1 MVKISMDVFVKKFQ
15 PERYENWL
23 AGQDV
28 VPINHSRPTPEA
40 KEFLKESWND
50 APSKGSVADGC
61 AADGERKR
69 WVWKEPV
76 NIVFRDPFVPG
87 AQWR

>member
-15 PERYENWL
+15 PERYESWL

-40 KEFLKESWND
+40 KEFLGESFSDTASN
-50 APSKGSVADGC
+50 GMDGC
-61 AADGERKR
+61 AVDGERKR
-69 WVWKEPV
+69 
-76 NIVFRDPFVPG
+76 
-87 AQWR
+87 

>member
-50 APSKGSVADGC
+50 PPSKGGVADGC

-69 WVWKEPV
+69 WVVPSVSTGFW
-76 NIVFRDPFVPG
+76 DPFVAG

>member
-50 APSKGSVADGC
+50 PPSKGSVVDGC

-69 WVWKEPV
+69 WVVSGFW
-76 NIVFRDPFVPG
+76 DPFVAG

>member
-40 KEFLKESWND
+40 KEFLGESYND
-50 APSKGSVADGC
+50 TSSNGGFTDGC
-61 AADGERKR
+61 SVDGERKR
-69 WVWKEPV
+69 WVV
-76 NIVFRDPFVPG
+76 LSGNLMF
-87 AQWR
+87 

>member
-40 KEFLKESWND
+40 KEFLGESFND
-50 APSKGSVADGC
+50 AQSNGSFTDVC
-61 AADGERKR
+61 AVDGERKR
-69 WVWKEPV
+69 
-76 NIVFRDPFVPG
+76 
-87 AQWR
+87 

>member
-40 KEFLKESWND
+40 REFLGESFSD
-50 APSKGSVADGC
+50 AASNGTFTDGC
-61 AADGERKR
+61 AVDGERK
-69 WVWKEPV
+69 
-76 NIVFRDPFVPG
+76 G
-87 AQWR
+87 